1 MNLGKKVLILNADF
15 RAMSVCSVQ
24 KAFMLVFLQKAEI
37 IHRAEG
43 AILRTVSRSYPM
55 PSVIRL
61 LSYAPVPYKGV
72 MMNWQNIYKRDGHSC
87 QYCGSRDNLTLDHVQ
102 PRSRGGKLSWTNL
115 VTACRRCNSLKGDR
129 TPEEANMPLL
139 NQPYRPSFVV
149 FLREFMKSDKNWDA
163 FLQNA

>member
-1 MNLGKKVLILNADF
+1 MNLGRKVLILNADF
-15 RAMSVCSVQ
+15 RAMAVCSVQ

-37 IHRAEG
+37 VHRAED

-72 MMNWQNIYKRDGHSC
+72 MMNRQNIYKRDGHNC
-87 QYCGSRDNLTLDHVQ
+87 QYCGSRDNLTLDHVL
-102 PRSRGGKLSWTNL
+102 PSSRGGKSSWTNL

-129 TPEEANMPLL
+129 TPEEANMLL
-139 NQPYRPSFVV
+139 RQKPYRPSFVV
-149 FLREFMKSDKNWDA
+149 FLREFMKSDKSWDV
-163 FLQNA
+163 FLKNA